1 MNKDFSDSIYD
12 KLVNE
17 EDARACRAISDD
29 ACQQVPGNF
38 LRIIT
43 AQFFSKL
50 GDAVLNPKITLPWL
64 LQTLGAPAFLMA
76 WLVPLRESGSLL
88 PQLAIASWVRT
99 LPQRKW
105 VWVLGATIQALS
117 VLAMGL
123 VALMLEGAL
132 AGWLIIALLALFSLA
147 RGLNSV
153 AHKDVLGKTIPK
165 NQRGQVNGWSAS
177 AAGLITIFLAILLCF
192 FGADV
197 WSSNSQLLA
206 WALLAAAG
214 LWLMAAGV
222 FASVAEFSGE
232 VEGGRNGLRE
242 ALGQLAIL
250 RDDAP
255 FRRFVMTRALFLCSA
270 LSAPY
275 YVVLAHQYLGG
286 DIAVLALFLLA
297 SGLASL
303 LSAPLWGRFSDRSS
317 LRVMQVAAAM
327 AAACGAVLVVI
338 AWWQPQWLQLLGV
351 LPVLYFALSISHQGV
366 RVGRKTYLV
375 DMAEGNQRTQYVAVS
390 NTLIGAVLL
399 LFSAVGGLS
408 QWLSVAGIIFVF
420 STMAV
425 AGLLL
430 SLRLPDV
437 SQ

>member
-1 MNKDFSDSIYD
+1 MKKDFSDSIYD

-64 LQTLGAPAFLMA
+64 LQTLGAPAFLLA

-123 VALMLEGAL
+123 VALMFEGAL
-132 AGWLIIALLALFSLA
+132 AGWLVIALLALFSLA

-177 AAGLITIFLAILLCF
+177 AAGLITILLAILLWF

-206 WALLAAAG
+206 WALLAAAA

-222 FASVAEFSGE
+222 FATVAEFSGE
-232 VEGGRNGLRE
+232 IEGGRNGLRE

-338 AWWQPQWLQLLGV
+338 AWWQPQWLQRLGV